1 MRITFYGAAGEVTG
15 SCYLVETDRARLLV
29 DFGMHQGGG
38 GAERKNRRFPPM
50 DAANLDA
57 VVLTHAHL
65 DHCGRLPLLPRHGY
79 RGPIYATGGTID
91 LTGLVLRDAAHI
103 QETDAE
109 RAMRRRQGRGAGRR
123 RPPIKPLY
131 TTADAETVLK
141 QLEPLIYQQPRQIA
155 PGITVRLVDA
165 GHILGSA
172 SIEMTVT
179 EGGEGGKTKTV
190 VFSGDI
196 GVKDA
201 PLLRD
206 PTTFSHADLVIMES
220 TYGDRDH
227 KTTGATIDEL
237 AALLGEARLQGGS
250 VLIPAFAVG
259 RTQTLIYYMG
269 ILEREERLRS
279 TDVFIDSPM
288 AITATELY
296 RRHRDSFDDDTWAI
310 IDSGDTPLNFSG
322 LHLTRTADE
331 SRALNGRFDGL
342 TIIAA
347 SGMCTGGRIMHHL
360 RHRLDRPDTH
370 LLFVGYQAEGTL
382 GRRIVEGDKSVKVM
396 GEPMLVR
403 AKVHTLGG
411 FSAHAGRSGLIQWA
425 GAMASA
431 RPRPPRIVLTHGE
444 DPARRSLAGALQER
458 FRFQVEQPG
467 WGSSV
472 EL

>member
-38 GAERKNRRFPPM
+38 SAEKMNRRFPPI

-65 DHCGRLPLLPRHGY
+65 DHCGRLPLLPKHGFN
-79 RGPIYATGGTID
+79 GPIYATDATID
-91 LTGLVLRDAAHI
+91 LTGLILRDAASI
-103 QETDAE
+103 QESDAE
-109 RAMRRRQGRGAGRR
+109 RETRRRSRQGRPAA
-123 RPPIKPLY
+123 KPLY
-131 TTADAETVLK
+131 TTGDAEAVLK
-141 QLEPLIYQQPRQIA
+141 HLSPVVYNTPKQIA
-155 PGITVRLVDA
+155 PGITARFVDA

-179 EGGEGGKTKTV
+179 EGGDAGASRTI

-201 PLLRD
+201 PLLHD
-206 PTTFSHADLVIMES
+206 PTTFTHADLAVMES

-237 AALLGEARLQGGS
+237 AEVLGRARMEGGS

-259 RTQTLIYYMG
+259 RTQQLIYYMG
-269 ILEREERLRS
+269 ILEREDRLRS

-296 RRHRDSFDDDTWAI
+296 RRHRACFDDETWAI
-310 IDSGDTPLNFSG
+310 INNGDTPLNFQS
-322 LHLTRTADE
+322 LHLARTADE
-331 SRALNGRFDGL
+331 SRELNGRFDGL

-370 LLFVGYQAEGTL
+370 IVFVGYQADGTT
-382 GRRIVEGDKSVKVM
+382 GRRIVEGARSVKVM
-396 GEPMLVR
+396 GEPIPVR

-411 FSAHAGRSGLIQWA
+411 FSAHAGRTELIEWA
-425 GAMASA
+425 GAMAASN
-431 RPRPPRIVLTHGE
+431 PRIVLTHGE
-444 DPARRSLAGALQER
+444 DKARRSLAQALQER
-458 FRFQVEQPG
+458 FKYQVDQPG
-467 WGSSV
+467 WGSQI
-472 EL
+472 EI